1 MYRKVGIIG
10 GMGPEATAEMYR
22 RIIKAF
28 QRRYGAVYDS
38 DYPEMVI
45 VNLPIPDV
53 VEREGYSSAV
63 KDMLVETA
71 SKLKEYGVD
80 FIAIPCNTVSVF
92 SETIRKVVGIEVI
105 DIVEEVAKE
114 VKNEALT
121 CVGLLATENT
131 IRARLYQRALEGVR
145 LIVPTREEQRR
156 VTEIILSILS
166 GRKRRRDRE
175 YLYKLSAK
183 MKERGAEKVIVGC
196 TDLSLIV
203 GRGGFF
209 IDSLNV
215 LVESVVRHA
224 TFQVSSRR

>member
-22 RIIKAF
+22 RIIRVF

>member
-22 RIIKAF
+22 RIIKVF

-92 SETIRKVVGIEVI
+92 SETIRKVV
-105 DIVEEVAKE
+105 
-114 VKNEALT
+114 
-121 CVGLLATENT
+121 
-131 IRARLYQRALEGVR
+131 
-145 LIVPTREEQRR
+145 
-156 VTEIILSILS
+156 
-166 GRKRRRDRE
+166 
-175 YLYKLSAK
+175 
-183 MKERGAEKVIVGC
+183 
-196 TDLSLIV
+196 
-203 GRGGFF
+203 
-209 IDSLNV
+209 
-215 LVESVVRHA
+215 
-224 TFQVSSRR
+224 